1 MLTESGEGIGIL
13 PSPIAHYSNHSLPE
27 FNPLLPPDHTPLLFT
42 QLTLTSL
49 PSTIQTTG
57 DADMWENDKA
67 VVSWMESKVNKDVMQ
82 SYVANKRAAALAARM
97 GEQLSELSSLKSV
110 GAVNVAV
117 SAMSAQ
123 DRAVLLKALQEA
135 K

>member
-1 MLTESGEGIGIL
+1 
-13 PSPIAHYSNHSLPE
+13 
-27 FNPLLPPDHTPLLFT
+27 
-42 QLTLTSL
+42 
-49 PSTIQTTG
+49 
-57 DADMWENDKA
+57 MWENDKA

>member
-1 MLTESGEGIGIL
+1 
-13 PSPIAHYSNHSLPE
+13 
-27 FNPLLPPDHTPLLFT
+27 
-42 QLTLTSL
+42 
-49 PSTIQTTG
+49 
-57 DADMWENDKA
+57 MWENDKA

-97 GEQLSELSSLKSV
+97 GEQLCELSSLKSV